1 MNKISVIIPALNEE
15 KSISYVINSIPKY
28 INQIIVVDNGSTDKT
43 SVIAKS
49 KGAIILNELNKGYGY
64 TCLKGIE
71 FLKPNPPDIIVFLDG
86 DFSDYPEDMDLLIN
100 PIINKNYDFVM
111 GSRVKKLREPG
122 SMTLQQVFGNSL
134 ACFLLKVLYGANYK
148 DLGPF
153 RAIKWKSLQKLN
165 MEDKTFGWT
174 IEMQLKALKHK
185 IKYMEVPVRYRNRI
199 GKSKISGTLLGTI
212 MAGYKIL
219 LWIFK
224 YYLKK

>member
-1 MNKISVIIPALNEE
+1 LNKISVIIPALNEE

>member
-1 MNKISVIIPALNEE
+1 
-15 KSISYVINSIPKY
+15 
-28 INQIIVVDNGSTDKT
+28 
-43 SVIAKS
+43 
-49 KGAIILNELNKGYGY
+49 
-64 TCLKGIE
+64 
-71 FLKPNPPDIIVFLDG
+71 
-86 DFSDYPEDMDLLIN
+86 MDLLIN

-174 IEMQLKALKHK
+174 IEMQLKALKYK

>member
-15 KSISYVINSIPKY
+15 KSISHVINSIPKY
-28 INQIIVVDNGSTDKT
+28 INQIIVVDNDSTDKT

-64 TCLKGIE
+64 ACLKGIE
-71 FLKPNPPDIIVFLDG
+71 FLKTNPPDIIVFLDG
-86 DFSDYPEDMDLLIN
+86 DFSDYPENMDLLIN
-100 PIINKNYDFVM
+100 PIINNKYEFVM
-111 GSRVKKLREPG
+111 GARIKKLREPG
-122 SMTLQQVFGNSL
+122 SMTLQQVFGNFL
-134 ACFLLKVLYGANYK
+134 ACTLLKVLYGANYK

-153 RAIKWKSLQKLN
+153 RAIKWESLQKLN

-174 IEMQLKALKHK
+174 IEMQLKAIKHK
-185 IKYMEVPVRYRNRI
+185 IKYLEVPVRYRNRI

-212 MAGYKIL
+212 MASYKIL

>member
-1 MNKISVIIPALNEE
+1 MNKITVIIPALNEE

-134 ACFLLKVLYGANYK
+134 ACFLLKFLYGANYK

-174 IEMQLKALKHK
+174 IEMQLKAHKYK